1 MRIMAEA
8 SATSE
13 GSVPSEASV
22 PSTPR
27 RYSIVCEVCS
37 STLIN
42 PTFHWTAIPLRFQI
56 LVKMIRIVAETARA
70 Q

>member
-37 STLIN
+37 STLIKLQKN
-42 PTFHWTAIPLRFQI
+42 Y
-56 LVKMIRIVAETARA
+56 
-70 Q
+70 